1 MRQESPLISVIIPT
15 YNRAGCI
22 ERAVNS
28 VLAQTYTNLEVIVV
42 DDGSEDNTES
52 VVASMPDGRVRY
64 VKQDAN
70 RGAAAARNAGVRHA
84 EGELIA
90 FQDSDDYWYPDK
102 LEKQMNYWEKHP
114 EYSMIYGTYI
124 RRLGN
129 GHISFAVPGDCER
142 ETLEGNIFEYLILDN
157 SIGAPTMI
165 LKKEAFMEVGGFDE
179 TMSCLEDWDFAVKF
193 ALKYSIGFV
202 EEPVMDALRV
212 DVGVSNHKGEF
223 YFNRCKIIGRYRQEM
238 TDRGIF
244 DEVIRDLFEKAQKN
258 GILPQVQSM
267 LMTVLRQ
274 GD

>member
-1 MRQESPLISVIIPT
+1 MVNSSALISVIIPT

-22 ERAVNS
+22 ERAINS
-28 VLAQTYTNLEVIVV
+28 VLAQSYTNLEVIVV
-42 DDGSEDNTES
+42 DDGSTDDTER
-52 VVASMPDGRVRY
+52 VVSLLPDERVRY

-70 RGAAAARNAGVRHA
+70 RGAAAARNAGVKCA

-102 LEKQMNYWEKHP
+102 LEKQMDYWEKHP
-114 EYSMIYGTYI
+114 EYGMIYGTYI
-124 RRLGN
+124 RRLEN
-129 GHISFAVPGDCER
+129 GYVSFAVPGECER

-157 SIGAPTMI
+157 SIGAPTML
-165 LKKEAFMEVGGFDE
+165 LKKEAFIEVGGFDE

-223 YFNRCKIIGRYRQEM
+223 YLNRCKIIGRYRQEL
-238 TDRGIF
+238 TKRGIF
-244 DEVIRDLFEKAQKN
+244 DDVLRDMFEKAQKN

-267 LMTVLRQ
+267 LMAVLRNE
-274 GD
+274 G

>member
-22 ERAVNS
+22 KRAVNS

-64 VKQDAN
+64 VRQDAN
-70 RGAAAARNAGVRHA
+70 RGAAAARNAGVRYA

-102 LEKQMNYWEKHP
+102 LEKQMDYWEKHP
-114 EYSMIYGTYI
+114 EYGMIYGTYI

-129 GHISFAVPGDCER
+129 GHDFAVPEECER
-142 ETLEGNIFEYLILDN
+142 ETVEGNIFEHLILDN

-202 EEPVMDALRV
+202 KEPVMDALRV
-212 DVGVSNHKGEF
+212 DEGVSNHKGEF
-223 YFNRCKIIGRYRQEM
+223 YLNRCKIIGRYRQEM
-238 TDRGIF
+238 MERGIF
-244 DEVIRDLFEKAQKN
+244 DDVVRDLFEKAAKN
-258 GILPQVQSM
+258 GILTQIQAM
-267 LMTVLRQ
+267 LMAVLRQ